1 MGNLALKIA
10 TETQDRALLKEIEE
24 IFCRYELADDNQLLQ
39 VADAIDDFWEKY
51 KNDNRTKPVFD
62 SLLKESLCKPIDICN
77 ICFPESFIE
86 EDKKAL

>member
-10 TETQDRALLKEIEE
+10 TETQDEALFKETKE

-39 VADAIDDFWEKY
+39 VVDAIDEFWEKY

-62 SLLKESLCKPIDICN
+62 SLLKESLCKPMGICN
-77 ICFPESFIE
+77 ICLPESFIE
-86 EDKKAL
+86 ENEDS